1 MQFKW
6 HPDEPPPILE
16 EHSKAKLDVL
26 RYYLSAYFDRLNVIF
41 SRDEFKLDLVDGFS
55 GGGIFRDSDNLVSGT
70 PLIML
75 EESIK
80 ANDRWN
86 EKRTK
91 PLHFDCKYY
100 FVDKDAAHT
109 DYLKKVLAER
119 GHKVD
124 NEKILIHNN
133 RFENIADD
141 IIAEIHRRQPMA
153 GRSIFLL
160 DQTGF
165 SQVELALV
173 ERIFRKLRNAEVILT
188 FATDS
193 LVNFLVDRPEIVKAV
208 SPLDMTAD
216 NVREWAHLKNGDGGR
231 ALIQRALRPKIRL
244 ATGATFD
251 TPFFIRPIGSRR
263 ALWFLHLSR
272 HPIARDVMIQCHWEV
287 SNKFEHYG
295 RGDFGM
301 LGWEALES
309 KTFPLFHFTGMDAKQ
324 MREGLLE
331 SMPEQLFILASE
343 QPVTID
349 AIRHRLA
356 NETAARFLD
365 LDQVILTLARER
377 EFEILG
383 PDGKVRSQKLK
394 HLRSTDRIAI
404 SKQMRLFT
412 GPLYIP

>member
-1 MQFKW
+1 M
-6 HPDEPPPILE
+6 P
-16 EHSKAKLDVL
+16 
-26 RYYLSAYFDRLNVIF
+26 R
-41 SRDEFKLDLVDGFS
+41 
-55 GGGIFRDSDNLVSGT
+55 T
-70 PLIML
+70 LI
-75 EESIK
+75 
-80 ANDRWN
+80 
-86 EKRTK
+86 
-91 PLHFDCKYY
+91 H
-100 FVDKDAAHT
+100 
-109 DYLKKVLAER
+109 LKKVLAEH

-124 NEKILIHNN
+124 NKKIIVQNN

-141 IIAEIHRRQPMA
+141 IIAEIHRRQPRA

-173 ERIFRKLRNAEVILT
+173 ERIFRKLRKAEVILT

-216 NVREWAHLKNGDGGR
+216 NVREWTHLKNGDGGR
-231 ALIQRALRPKIRL
+231 ALIQRALRPKIRS

-309 KTFPLFHFTGMDAKQ
+309 KTFPLFRFTGLDEEQ
-324 MREGLLE
+324 MRAGLLE
-331 SMPEQLFILASE
+331 SLPEKLSLLSPEDSISVAALQYK
-343 QPVTID
+343 
-349 AIRHRLA
+349 LA
-356 NETAARFLD
+356 NETAARFSDPIKSFSLS
-365 LDQVILTLARER
+365 L
-377 EFEILG
+377 
-383 PDGKVRSQKLK
+383 GKVN
-394 HLRSTDRIAI
+394 
-404 SKQMRLFT
+404 
-412 GPLYIP
+412 